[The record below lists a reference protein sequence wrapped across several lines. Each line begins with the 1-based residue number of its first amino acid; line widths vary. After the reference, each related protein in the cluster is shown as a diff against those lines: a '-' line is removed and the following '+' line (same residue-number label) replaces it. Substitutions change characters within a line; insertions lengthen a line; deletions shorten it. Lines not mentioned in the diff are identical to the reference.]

1 MKLLPEK
8 EEMSFF
14 AIFKLLR
21 FNIIKLLTWVIG
33 ITIVVIIYSFIMP
46 NTYTAHSSVLPP
58 SKEGQSGGLSSFIQS
73 FAGGLSIPGVSQSDQ
88 SKLFG
93 EILYS
98 RTVVDYIIEK
108 LSLRELPKF
117 KDIPR
122 EDLQNFISRSIE
134 VEVDKTGII
143 YVGAKYETDFF
154 PSQADKQKAAEM
166 SSGMVNYAVE
176 GLDHVIKNRT
186 MTNARKSREYIQS
199 ELIGYKSDLDSIATL
214 IEKFQI
220 ENKVIAI
227 DEQTQAIVT
236 QAIEVGT
243 LIVQAELELNLAR
256 LQYNTASPQVS
267 FHENQL
273 KLLKDQYSKIQYG
286 GLTPTDAFSIS
297 LDKVPTLIKEY
308 TELFRERKIMEQ
320 VIVYLETQKHQEAIQ
335 ENRDVP
341 VIEVLDLAIP
351 AEKKTSPQRSL
362 MVVLSLFLS
371 GLFVTIA
378 IVISA
383 YRKGNLY
390 LISNQD

>member
-14 AIFKLLR
+14 AIFKLLK
-21 FNIIKLLTWVIG
+21 FNFIKLSTWVLG
-33 ITIVVIIYSFIMP
+33 ITLVVIIYSFIMP
-46 NTYTAHSSVLPP
+46 NTYSANSSVLPP

-73 FAGGLSIPGVSQSDQ
+73 FAGGLTIPGVSQSDQ

-98 RTVVDYIIEK
+98 RTVVDYIIENM
-108 LSLRELPKF
+108 SLRALPQF

-122 EDLQNFISRSIE
+122 EDLQNFISGSLE
-134 VEVDKTGII
+134 VTVDKTGII
-143 YVGAKYETDFF
+143 FVTANYQTGYF
-154 PSQADKQKAAEM
+154 PSQEDKQKAAEF
-166 SSGMVNYAVE
+166 SSGIVNFAVE

-199 ELIGYKSDLDSIATL
+199 ELVGYKSKLDSIATL

-286 GLTPTDAFSIS
+286 GLTPSDAFSIS

-308 TELFRERKIMEQ
+308 TELFRERKIVEQ

-341 VIEVLDLAIP
+341 IIEVLDIAIP
-351 AEKKTSPQRSL
+351 AEKRTSPQRSL

-371 GLFVTIA
+371 SLFVTIGT
-378 IVISA
+378 VIYA

-390 LISNQD
+390 LIGSQD

>member
-143 YVGAKYETDFF
+143 YVGAKYETGFF
-154 PSQADKQKAAEM
+154 PSQEDKQIAAEM

-176 GLDHVIKNRT
+176 GLDYVIKNRT

-199 ELIGYKSDLDSIATL
+199 ELIGYKSKLDSIATL

>member
-14 AIFKLLR
+14 AIVKLLR
-21 FNIIKLLTWVIG
+21 FNWIKMSTWVIG
-33 ITIVVIIYSFIMP
+33 ITLVVIIYSFIMP
-46 NTYTAHSSVLPP
+46 NTFTAHSSVLPP

-108 LSLRELPKF
+108 MSLRDLPKF
-117 KDIPR
+117 KDMAR
-122 EDLQNFISRSIE
+122 EDLQKFISRSIE
-134 VEVDKTGII
+134 VTVDKTGII
-143 YVGAKYETDFF
+143 YVGSKYDTGYF
-154 PSQADKQKAAEM
+154 PSREEMQKAAEL

-176 GLDHVIKNRT
+176 GLDYVIKNRT

-199 ELIGYKSDLDSIATL
+199 ELVGYKSNLDSIATL

-267 FHENQL
+267 FYENQL
-273 KLLKDQYSKIQYG
+273 KLLKEQYSKVQYG

-341 VIEVLDLAIP
+341 VIEVLDFAIP
-351 AEKKTSPQRSL
+351 AEKRTSPQRSL
-362 MVVLSLFLS
+362 MFVLSLFLS
-371 GLFVTIA
+371 ALFVTIG

-390 LISNQD
+390 LVGSQD